1 MNDETVQTAASA
13 SAKRQAVMFG
23 GMSDGNLSVSFSE
36 NDLEVFADFSP
47 AGLNGKPLD
56 TGAITEI
63 LERINVVH
71 GAHWDSINMALEE
84 CNANRCQVKNVLI
97 ARGTMPETEI
107 AEYYEMNP
115 LLSRG
120 NKQIDSRSRINYRER
135 SPFTIVKKGQIL
147 ARLKPARPGKEGTNV
162 HGEPLPFRTIHPEG
176 VVGGANTRTE
186 ATQIVAE
193 IHGQLIDNK
202 KELSV
207 QENLVIKGAVSYG
220 TGNIVFPGDVSIDG
234 PVSDGFKIYSGGS
247 LVIKQTLDLTEV
259 VTRGD
264 ILVSG
269 GIIGKGSALI
279 KSGGGIR
286 TKFIES
292 CHAAARKSIFV
303 DSEIINSNIYSLGTV
318 EMSDKGMILGGEI
331 YAVNG
336 LRTGKIGKKAGKTT
350 HIHCGVDFAAQ
361 QEKEKC
367 NNQLRLVAAKLAR
380 VKEIMDNPVPDEDIQ
395 AKMETLYLQLEEEQK
410 TATARIAELMGRIN
424 SNENAVVEVLGE
436 FAPGTLI
443 EICQIALFVEEPLR
457 KVRIRLDRAGGK
469 LVSEPL

>member
-1 MNDETVQTAASA
+1 MNNETVQVTAS
-13 SAKRQAVMFG
+13 SPAKRQSVLFG
-23 GMSDGNLSVSFSE
+23 GMSDGNLSISFSE
-36 NDLEVFADFSP
+36 NDLEVYADFSP
-47 AGLNGKPLD
+47 AGMNGKPLT
-56 TGAITEI
+56 TGTITEI

-71 GAHWDSINMALEE
+71 GALWDSINMALEE
-84 CNANRCQVKNVLI
+84 CNANHCQVKNVLI
-97 ARGTMPETEI
+97 AKGSVPETEI

-115 LLSRG
+115 LLSRTE
-120 NKQIDSRSRINYRER
+120 KKIDSRARINYRER

-147 ARLKPARPGKEGTNV
+147 ARLKPGIPGREGMDV
-162 HGEPLPFRTIHPEG
+162 HGAPLPFRTVHPEG
-176 VVGGANTRTE
+176 VIGGANTRTD
-186 ATQIVAE
+186 AAQIVAE
-193 IHGQLIDNK
+193 IHGQLIEIRN
-202 KELSV
+202 ELSV
-207 QENLVIKGAVSYG
+207 QENLVIKGSVGYG

-259 VTRGD
+259 VTKGD

-279 KSGGGIR
+279 KSGGGIK

-303 DSEIINSNIYSLGTV
+303 DSEIINSNIFSLGSV
-318 EMSDKGMILGGEI
+318 EMSDKGVILGGEI
-331 YAVNG
+331 YAVHG
-336 LRTGKIGKKAGKTT
+336 LRAGRIGKKGGKTT

-367 NNQLRLVAAKLAR
+367 NNQLRLIAAKLAR
-380 VKEIMDNPVPDEDIQ
+380 LKEIMDNPVPDDEIQ
-395 AKMETLYLQLEEEQK
+395 AKMEALYRQLEEEQK
-410 TATARIAELMGRIN
+410 AETARIGELMGKIN
-424 SNENAVVEVLGE
+424 SNENAVVEVSGE
-436 FAPGTLI
+436 IAAGTLI